1 MKQNKFVGKKCII
14 YRIHGKCES
23 RFTFDPAENRPTLKI
38 LSGVKELEGL
48 ILSVQRDMAIIALKD
63 IREKCTFEDAKKIP
77 TDGAYIPKAWEML
90 KYEARLQKYW
100 PTKHV
105 YWTSQ
110 SCFQDSDRSGLYYL
124 YLGSDGCSVGLSYVD
139 GSYHLFA
146 GYFVKEPISQI
157 KIIE

>member
-1 MKQNKFVGKKCII
+1 MKQNKFVGKKCIV

-23 RFTFDPAENRPTLKI
+23 KFTFDPAENRPTLKI

-48 ILSVQRDMAIIALKD
+48 ILGVQRDTAIIALKD

-77 TDGAYIPKAWEML
+77 TDGAYIPKAWEIL
-90 KYEARLQKYW
+90 KYIKYLQKYW
-100 PTKHV
+100 SAKGI

-110 SCFQDSDRSGLYYL
+110 ISYQGSDDSSLYRLYLDSDYCYVCNFR
-124 YLGSDGCSVGLSYVD
+124 VD
-139 GSYHLFA
+139 GDGHLFA